1 MNENANTILG
11 EAPVGRL
18 MLRFSIPGILSLLI
32 AALYNMVDQIFIG
45 HGVGYL
51 GNGATNVVYPATVI
65 ALALSIMVGNGCA
78 AYLSICQG
86 RNDHESSHKSVGNGI
101 MVTVLSSLALTVLFA
116 AFSEQILWGFGAT
129 ENNIPYARDYFRY
142 IIPGIPCYMFQNS
155 MNAIIR
161 ADGSPRFAM
170 MATVSG
176 CIANMILD
184 PVAIFVLDMGVA
196 GAAIATVI
204 GQLLGAVVTVW
215 YFFHTKTFRLQRSSF
230 RLQGNILG
238 KILPLGACSLLTQV
252 STVIVL
258 AVMNN
263 ILVHYGTMSEYGPD
277 IPLTVYGIIMKIFS
291 LVTSVIIGLALGT
304 QPIVGYNY
312 GAGKFGR
319 MKDTFKKM
327 VYVEVG
333 IGLASLAV
341 FEFLP
346 MQIMGLFGEGD
357 VLYQEFAVTAMRIYL
372 SGIVF
377 YCVQRGCAIFLQSMG
392 KPALSAALSLLR
404 DILLNIPAAFLLPL
418 RAGLMGALYSAPAA
432 DVVSFLITIAVMK
445 HTFKK
450 ITMNTGKAEKG

>member
-1 MNENANTILG
+1 MERSTNTFLG
-11 EAPVGRL
+11 EAPVGGL
-18 MLRFSIPGILSLLI
+18 MLKFSIPSILSLLI

-51 GNGATNVVYPATVI
+51 GNGATNVVYPVTVM

-86 RNDHESSHKSVGNGI
+86 KKDVESAHRAAGNAVT
-101 MVTVLSSLALTVLFA
+101 VTVLASLILTAVFA
-116 AFSEQILWGFGAT
+116 VFSEQILLGFGAT
-129 ENNIPYARDYFRY
+129 EKNIPYARDYFKY
-142 IIPGIPCYMFQNS
+142 IIVGIPFYMFQNS
-155 MNAIIR
+155 MNAMIR
-161 ADGSPRFAM
+161 SDGAPRFAM
-170 MATVSG
+170 AATVTG
-176 CIANMILD
+176 CIANIVLD
-184 PVAIFVLDMGVA
+184 PIAIFVLDMGMA

-204 GQLLGAVVTVW
+204 GQFMGAAVTVW
-215 YFFHTKTFRLQRSSF
+215 YLFHTKTFRLRRASF

-238 KILPLGACSLLTQV
+238 RFLPLGISSLLTQV

-263 ILVHYGTMSEYGPD
+263 ILTHYGELSEYGPD

-319 MKDTFKKM
+319 VKETFQKM
-327 VYVEVG
+327 VIVEVG
-333 IGLASLAV
+333 IGLVSLAA

-346 MQIMGLFGEGD
+346 MQIMGIFGNGD
-357 VLYQEFAVTAMRIYL
+357 ILYQEFAVSAMRLYL

-377 YCVQRGCAIFLQSMG
+377 YCVQKGCAIFLQSLG
-392 KPALSAALSLLR
+392 KPILSAALALLR
-404 DILLNIPAAFLLPL
+404 DIILNIPMAFLLP
-418 RAGLMGALYSAPAA
+418 ASMGLLGALYSAPAA
-432 DVVSFLITIAVMK
+432 DVFSFAITVAVMK
-445 HTFKK
+445 HTFHK
-450 ITMNTGKAEKG
+450 MDREGEREG